1 MKKPRLI
8 YFLSG
13 TLLAALLFG
22 CTSEK
27 ETPQASNNAQGA
39 SIEDE
44 DDLPKKDVEEEPS
57 PQPKPQRENMS
68 SRTPSEQDVEKIRQE
83 LLMNDKWI
91 KLPSQFPGQQPNQTQ
106 GSVAS
111 NNSAT
116 YSIQYQTSTGEPLA
130 HVTAAQYMDVQE
142 AVSEIEAFQ
151 EGKTVNPSGP
161 GVEPFRQGLSGHMKN
176 SADQYRYSGQQNQW
190 LVSLSSSSS
199 TNLDQ
204 TAVIRQIAEYLKRH
218 PLPASADQ
226 GVVDIYYAPSSEDV
240 TVDIRW
246 QEGKTVYAVRTS
258 LPPVESLQIANSM
271 E

>member
-1 MKKPRLI
+1 MKKPRLM

-13 TLLAALLFG
+13 TLLAAFLFG

-27 ETPQASNNAQGA
+27 ETPQASNAQGA

-44 DDLPKKDVEEEPS
+44 DDLPEKDVEEKPVS
-57 PQPKPQRENMS
+57 QPEPQRENMS
-68 SRTPSEQDVEKIRQE
+68 SPTPSELDVEKIRKE

-91 KLPSQFPGQQPNQTQ
+91 KLPSHFPGQQNRQIQ

-116 YSIQYQTSTGEPLA
+116 YSIQYHTSTGEPLA
-130 HVTAAQYMDVQE
+130 HVTAARYRDLQE
-142 AVSEIEAFQ
+142 ASSEIEDFQ
-151 EGKTVNPSGP
+151 EGKTVDPSAP
-161 GVEPFRQGLSGHMKN
+161 RVEPFENGLSGHMKD

-199 TNLDQ
+199 RNLDQ
-204 TAVIRQIAEYLKRH
+204 TAVIRQMTEYLKHH

-258 LPPVESLQIANSM
+258 LPPIESLQIANSM
-271 E
+271 K

>member
-1 MKKPRLI
+1 M

-13 TLLAALLFG
+13 TLLAAFLFG

-27 ETPQASNNAQGA
+27 ETPKASNNAQGA
-39 SIEDE
+39 SIEEE
-44 DDLPKKDVEEEPS
+44 DDLPEKDVEEEPS
-57 PQPKPQRENMS
+57 PQPEPQRENMS
-68 SRTPSEQDVEKIRQE
+68 SPTPSEQDAEKIRQE
-83 LLMNDKWI
+83 LLMDDKWI
-91 KLPSQFPGQQPNQTQ
+91 KLPSQFPGQQDSQIQ
-106 GSVAS
+106 GSLAS
-111 NNSAT
+111 NNSTT

-130 HVTAAQYMDVQE
+130 HVTAAQYLDVQE
-142 AVSEIEAFQ
+142 AASEIEAFQ

-161 GVEPFRQGLSGHMKN
+161 GVEPFRHGLSGHAKDG
-176 SADQYRYSGQQNQW
+176 ADQYHYSGKQNQW

-204 TAVIRQIAEYLKRH
+204 TAVIRQIAEYLKRQ
-218 PLPASADQ
+218 PLPASAEQ

-258 LPPVESLQIANSM
+258 RPPVETLQIANSM
-271 E
+271 K

>member
-1 MKKPRLI
+1 MKKPRLM

-13 TLLAALLFG
+13 TLLAAFLFG

-27 ETPQASNNAQGA
+27 EAPQASNAQGA

-44 DDLPKKDVEEEPS
+44 DDLPEKDVEEKPVS
-57 PQPKPQRENMS
+57 QPEPQRENMS
-68 SRTPSEQDVEKIRQE
+68 SPTPSELDVEKIRKE
-83 LLMNDKWI
+83 LLMDDTWV
-91 KLPSQFPGQQPNQTQ
+91 KLPSQFPGQQDSQTQ

-116 YSIQYQTSTGEPLA
+116 YSIQYHTRAGEPLA
-130 HVTAAQYMDVQE
+130 HVTAARYMDAQE

-151 EGKTVNPSGP
+151 EGKTVNPSTP
-161 GVEPFRQGLSGHMKN
+161 GVEPFRHGLSGHAKEG
-176 SADQYRYSGQQNQW
+176 ADQYRFSGRQDQW

-199 TNLDQ
+199 ANLDQ
-204 TAVIRQIAEYLKRH
+204 TDVIRQMAQYLKRH

-226 GVVDIYYAPSSEDV
+226 GVVDIYYAPSSDDV

-258 LPPVESLQIANSM
+258 LPPIESLQITNSM
-271 E
+271 N